1 MEIRFNV
8 LFNGAQHMDVQFHE
22 DSFSCDFGQGV
33 IQGDYSGPYEVTPS
47 EETQTL
53 ATAGKSLE
61 SNVTVNPIPS
71 NYGLITW
78 NGTVLTVS

>member
-8 LFNGAQHMDVQFHE
+8 LFNGAQQMDVQFHE

-33 IQGDYSGPYEVTPS
+33 IQGDYTGPYEVTPS